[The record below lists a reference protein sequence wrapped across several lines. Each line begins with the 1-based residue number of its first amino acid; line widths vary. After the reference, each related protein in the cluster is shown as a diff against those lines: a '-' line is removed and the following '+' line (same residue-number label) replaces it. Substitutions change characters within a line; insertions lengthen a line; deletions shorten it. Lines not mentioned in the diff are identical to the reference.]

1 MKQLSMRLTGNRPA
15 RYLATGCAAAL
26 TEYLVFMV
34 LYYLLGID
42 VVVANV
48 ISFLASLITG
58 FTLHK
63 LWVFGDVAV
72 KRKTVSQAIIYGA
85 IAAINIC
92 ISSISIYF
100 FTRLGAPAFV
110 VKLVLIFLVAGWNYL
125 LFRRLVFK
133 AE

>member
-1 MKQLSMRLTGNRPA
+1 MRLTGNRPA